1 MSFSLFQKFKNRFHV
16 SGNKAMKKTDL
27 SVILICILCG
37 FIFTGCGKLKAI
49 MDPKFQN
56 AGDSHNNAVDDVS
69 LQHKDEIDKTEDI
82 PLTDSEKDDDLDNNK
97 DADPDMS
104 VADKDD
110 TIYGNGGHFVKY
122 GGKIYFRAP
131 GKDAMNKAALWGE
144 YDHIGEAVSSTVTSY
159 NPDTHE
165 TQALFEDTS
174 IGPMVISGG
183 RFILTEMDANG
194 ESHVNSFS
202 LDGSDKRN
210 LPGSRIYATQLSG
223 KYFVTGGYEDDNNL
237 HFYICDDGGSSHE
250 VDNTLTLHDFAGIS
264 DDHFFCIT
272 CEGDEPYGSF
282 AGYELETGNEIP
294 YGHFGEI
301 SEYYNYPGLPECLDT
316 DENSVYLQMSAY
328 EGTGNFYSSSKWYK
342 ADLSKAGSLEEITV
356 EGERTDDEEEGYTR
370 PTVMLNDGKLKYVD
384 GTPQTAAVDS
394 EGYAGIYDE
403 NGKFIKIA
411 DGYVTLYDDDQEGR
425 TNTEICELVDD
436 CIYIVRNNEVY
447 DPDSSIGWRDAY
459 RRQNTWI
466 ECINVDSGEIVN
478 LLSIGVSNM
487 NEIDTDKTLE
497 FGDQSDPLKGLVA
510 DDILEMYRA
519 SYDVNNSNS
528 VHDEAYALGSWIQD
542 TIGNNINSDIR
553 ELGESIG
560 RKYEFRFGTDI
571 SNNFD
576 DNFPEIYGTYFALK
590 DYYNSDG
597 KNSSEIYDDISEEND
612 LLGTG
617 DPERIKEMY
626 NDMQLF
632 ITSCNTYIRGR

>member
-1 MSFSLFQKFKNRFHV
+1 M
-16 SGNKAMKKTDL
+16 
-27 SVILICILCG
+27 
-37 FIFTGCGKLKAI
+37 GCGRIKALLN
-49 MDPKFQN
+49 PGSQN
-56 AGDSHNNAVDDVS
+56 TGDSSDNKVDNGS
-69 LQHKDEIDKTEDI
+69 LQLNDDNDQKSDI
-82 PLTDSEKDDDLDNNK
+82 PWTDPETNSDQKNDKKDV
-97 DADPDMS
+97 PDTPET
-104 VADKDD
+104 DKDD
-110 TIYGNGGHFVKY
+110 TIYGNGGHFVKF

-131 GKDAMNKAALWGE
+131 GKDAMGKAALWGE
-144 YDHIGEAVSSTVTSY
+144 YDHIGEAVSGTMTSY
-159 NPDTHE
+159 DPQTHE
-165 TQALFEDTS
+165 TEALFDDTS
-174 IGPMVISGG
+174 IGSIVISGE
-183 RFILTEMDANG
+183 RFILAGMDADG
-194 ESHVNSFS
+194 DGHVYSLS
-202 LDGSDKRN
+202 LDGSDKKE
-210 LPGSRIYATQLSG
+210 LPGSRIYATQPSG
-223 KYFVTGGYEDDNNL
+223 KYFITGGYEDDNKL
-237 HFYICDDGGSSHE
+237 HFFICDDEGGSHE
-250 VDNTLTLHDFAGIS
+250 INNTLTLHDFAGIS
-264 DDHFFCIT
+264 EDHFFCIT
-272 CEGDEPYGSF
+272 CEDDETYGSF

-301 SEYYNYPGLPECLDT
+301 SEYYNYPALPECLDT

-342 ADLSKAGSLEEITV
+342 ADLNKAGSLEEITV
-356 EGERTDDEEEGYTR
+356 EGERIDDEEEGFTR
-370 PTVMLNDGKLKYVD
+370 PTVMLKDGMLKYVD

-403 NGKFIKIA
+403 NGRFIRIA

-447 DPDSSIGWRDAY
+447 VPDESIGWRDAY

-466 ECINVDSGEIVN
+466 ECINVDSREIVN

-487 NEIDTDKTLE
+487 NETDTDKTLE

-519 SYDVNNSNS
+519 SYDVNNSKS

-542 TIGNNINSDIR
+542 TIGNNINPDIR

-590 DYYNSDG
+590 DYYNFDG

-626 NDMQLF
+626 NDMQMF